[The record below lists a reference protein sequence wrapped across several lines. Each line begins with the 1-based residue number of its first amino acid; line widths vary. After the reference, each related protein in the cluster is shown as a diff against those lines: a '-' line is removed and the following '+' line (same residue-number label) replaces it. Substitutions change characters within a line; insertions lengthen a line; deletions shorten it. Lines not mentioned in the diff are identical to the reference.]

1 MPERIKGDLDGR
13 ELRIALVVSRWN
25 SDITDALLAGAQRV
39 LTACSVP
46 AENVTII
53 EVPGAVEIPVAA
65 RAVAEKVDA
74 IVAIGC
80 VVKGDTAHFEH
91 VSRVAMDGIAR
102 VSDECAIPVTCGIL
116 TTYDMEQALARAG
129 NDEENKGSEAA
140 LAAIEMA
147 NLLRSIGNME

>member
-1 MPERIKGDLDGR
+1 MPERIKGDLDGSQ
-13 ELRIALVVSRWN
+13 LRIGIVVSRWN
-25 SDITDALLAGAQRV
+25 SDITNSLLAGALRM
-39 LTACSVP
+39 LTACSVTE
-46 AENVTII
+46 ENVMVI

-65 RAVAEKVDA
+65 RAIAERVDA
-74 IVAIGC
+74 VVALGC

-91 VSRVAMDGIAR
+91 VSRIAMDGIAR
-102 VSDECAIPVTCGIL
+102 VSDEFAIPVTCGIL

-147 NLLRSIGNME
+147 SLLRSVGNIG